1 MYTENECFVIQKFV
15 ELTVKCL
22 TKLKKMLK
30 NYQYT
35 DGRST
40 VHCLQ
45 IFIIF
50 IKYGLF
56 KKSLGSSISRPYI
69 NILGGNRELS
79 CTEVR

>member
-1 MYTENECFVIQKFV
+1 MYTENECFIIQEVV

-45 IFIIF
+45 IF